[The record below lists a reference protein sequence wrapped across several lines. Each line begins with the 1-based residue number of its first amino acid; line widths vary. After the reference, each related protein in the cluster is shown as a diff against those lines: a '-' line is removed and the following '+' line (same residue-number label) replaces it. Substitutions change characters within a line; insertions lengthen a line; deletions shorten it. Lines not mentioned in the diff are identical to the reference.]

1 MHLVSLVMG
10 KGYIMTAVAIRTEEQ
25 ETGGRRF
32 RAIAGNR
39 QSVGRTM
46 GEALDALAAEW
57 GDSIQETVVLIH
69 RFQPD
74 QYFTQTQYDQMQ
86 ALLARRT
93 ALTPEE
99 RAELE
104 ALMDAELDATV
115 TRTARPMRAN
125 QP

>member
-1 MHLVSLVMG
+1 
-10 KGYIMTAVAIRTEEQ
+10 MTAVAIRPEEK
-25 ETGGRRF
+25 ETGERRF
-32 RAIAGNR
+32 RAIAGDR

-57 GDSIQETVVLIH
+57 GDSIQETVVLIQ

-74 QYFTQTQYDQMQ
+74 QYFTQAQYDRMQ
-86 ALLARRT
+86 TLLARRT

-104 ALMDAELDATV
+104 ALVDAELDATV
-115 TRTARPMRAN
+115 TRTARLRRAN